1 MDQLSSSMLRRVS
14 APRPRERR
22 LLVVDDIE
30 ENRVLLRRFFGN
42 RGFRI
47 EQADSGAAALAL
59 IGKQSFDAV
68 LLDIVMPEMDGMEVL
83 KRIRTM
89 YPKSE
94 LPVIMVTAK
103 SANAYIALALE
114 LGANDY
120 ITKPVDFSAAFTC
133 VQNIL
138 LPIRDEQL
146 TMPAS
151 EAAIDAQ
158 YGGREHAAR
167 LLTLATRLRQ
177 EGHFDYAEQLTAM
190 AAKYLE

>member
-1 MDQLSSSMLRRVS
+1 MPRVS
-14 APRPRERR
+14 APRAPRDRRQRR

-30 ENRVLLRRFFGN
+30 ENRALLRRFFGN
-42 RGFRI
+42 RGFQI
-47 EQADSGAAALAL
+47 EQADSGAAALTL
-59 IGKQSFDAV
+59 IEEQSFDAV
-68 LLDIVMPEMDGMEVL
+68 LLDIGMPEMDGIEVL

-103 SANAYIALALE
+103 SSNAYIALALK

-120 ITKPVDFSAAFTC
+120 ITKPVDFSAAFAS
-133 VQNIL
+133 VQSN
-138 LPIRDEQL
+138 LPPMRDKQL
-146 TMPAS
+146 TISAS
-151 EAAIDAQ
+151 ESAVDAQ
-158 YGGREHAAR
+158 YGGRAHAAR

-177 EGHFDYAEQLTAM
+177 QGHFDYAEQLTVM